1 MILLDR
7 MLVGSIKFVLGKL
20 AAAVDA
26 ELAGLSND
34 AHLREELL
42 AAQMQL
48 ELGELGEEE
57 FAGLEREL
65 LARLREVRKR
75 KLGEDASAGE
85 LEVTG
90 AVASTYD
97 GKE

>member
-26 ELAGLSND
+26 ELNDD

>member
-7 MLVGSIKFVLGKL
+7 MLVGSIKFVLDKL
-20 AAAVDA
+20 AAAADA
-26 ELAGLSND
+26 ELAGLSD
-34 AHLREELL
+34 ESQLREELL

-65 LARLREVRKR
+65 LARLREVRER
-75 KLGEDASAGE
+75 KLGEDGPGGD